1 MLVLL
6 GESQDLG
13 QCAHDGDLAVAARPA
28 GQDFD
33 SIDKRTDGLENLRA
47 CCLMFQRLLI

>member
-1 MLVLL
+1 LP
-6 GESQDLG
+6 GETQDLG
-13 QCAHDGDLAVAARPA
+13 QCAHDRDLAVAARPA

-47 CCLMFQRLLI
+47 CCLMLQRLL